1 MILLRL
7 ELNKREPVYIQVVQF
22 FKSEIASGK
31 LKAGEVIPS
40 RRELASEL
48 KINPNTVQRAYKEM
62 EAMGLIETK
71 GNLPSQITENTAIIE
86 QVRDELITDAID
98 KMLATMSQLDMSLE
112 EIIPLLKAK
121 NEEASE

>member
-31 LKAGEVIPS
+31 LKSGEVIPS